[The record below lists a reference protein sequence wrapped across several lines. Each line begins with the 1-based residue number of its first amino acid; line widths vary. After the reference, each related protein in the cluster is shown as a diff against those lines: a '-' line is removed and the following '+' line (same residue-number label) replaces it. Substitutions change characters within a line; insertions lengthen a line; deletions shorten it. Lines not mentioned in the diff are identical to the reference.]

1 MTGLPA
7 WFVAIGMA
15 ASTAVP
21 TPATPV
27 PLVPGDYG
35 PCSTASIANLAAG
48 DFVSVRSG
56 PSRRARELHRLRNGR
71 EVYAC
76 VRQGN
81 WFGIVFEDV
90 PRQTGCGVFERPR
103 RTEAVYR
110 GPCRSGWVHERYLMG
125 YADWV
130 SP

>member
-1 MTGLPA
+1 MRGRLAWIVAAGLTISPVTPLPA
-7 WFVAIGMA
+7 E
-15 ASTAVP
+15 
-21 TPATPV
+21 PV
-27 PLVPGDYG
+27 PLIAGEYG
-35 PCSTASIANLAAG
+35 PCSTASIANLDPG
-48 DFVSVRSG
+48 DFVSVRAG
-56 PSRRARELHRLRNGR
+56 PSRRARALHRLGNGR
-71 EVYAC
+71 DVYAC

-90 PRQTGCGVFERPR
+90 PRRTGCGVFERPR
-103 RTEAVYR
+103 RTSAVYR